1 LIRNMT
7 NMKRKL
13 LFGVLFVFATW
24 AASSCDSL
32 GKCQTCKYVIYENG
46 SVVNPSASE
55 SEYCG
60 ADLIARQA
68 KDDVTVGSQTTKFEC
83 R

>member
-1 LIRNMT
+1 
-7 NMKRKL
+7 MKRKL
-13 LFGVLFVFATW
+13 ILGALFIFATW

-46 SVVNPSASE
+46 IVVPSQNPSE
-55 SEYCG
+55 TEYCG

-68 KDDVTVGSQTTKFEC
+68 KADVTIGTQTTKFEC